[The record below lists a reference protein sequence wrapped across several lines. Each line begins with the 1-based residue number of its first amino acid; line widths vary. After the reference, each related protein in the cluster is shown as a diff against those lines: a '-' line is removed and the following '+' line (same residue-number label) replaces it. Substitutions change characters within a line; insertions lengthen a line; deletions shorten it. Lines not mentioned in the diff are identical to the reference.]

1 MNSDGIFSIRFL
13 AVLCA
18 GISLF
23 ICWGMVNISKNI
35 EGKVKDAKAILKD
48 IQQEESPDPE
58 KTESLLKVA
67 MVSGV
72 RG

>member
-1 MNSDGIFSIRFL
+1 MNNEGIFSKSFL

-35 EGKVKDAKAILKD
+35 EGKVKDAKAILKE
-48 IQQEESPDPE
+48 IQQEEYSNPE
-58 KTESLLKVA
+58 KLESLLKVA